1 MDALERVHIFETG
14 QYESVRSYWDEWSEI
29 LFTDKMPIVQRL
41 LIVLGIVVSLALFA
55 ILIWMTRRKRN
66 EMEELDNDIGSDERP
81 S

>member
-1 MDALERVHIFETG
+1 M
-14 QYESVRSYWDEWSEI
+14 RSYWDEWSEI